1 METDTDAD
9 GEQKDG
15 VGIGRMKQ
23 CCKLASKDVAAA
35 CGTHAVGRCVL
46 HWFQTDAAHN
56 ARWCGCRGGVACFA
70 AALCRHL
77 VRTKN
82 NDEEK
87 KAFAFFVFE
96 MHGIQEQ

>member
-1 METDTDAD
+1 
-9 GEQKDG
+9 
-15 VGIGRMKQ
+15 MKQ

-46 HWFQTDAAHN
+46 HWLQTDAAHN

-82 NDEEK
+82 NVDEEK
-87 KAFAFFVFE
+87 KKALAFLFLRCTGFRNSDERFAA
-96 MHGIQEQ
+96 GASATTCT